1 MVSWTS
7 VQYMAERNQNCR
19 PPEFWIRELSMEH
32 IRRIDRSA
40 EQHSDDMNKREEAY
54 APNND
59 NGVSRPEWTSDKSNA
74 MKLKVFIADD
84 STEIRNRLKEM
95 LKENKS
101 IYLIGES
108 GDAEQAIM
116 ALRHLKPDV
125 VILDIHMPGG
135 GMRVL
140 EDSKTRYPGTTVI
153 IFTVFSYPQY
163 RQAYLSAGADF
174 FLDKTD
180 DLQKMADVLAELA
193 QTNDMNGNNKKRG
206 KDG

>member
-1 MVSWTS
+1 
-7 VQYMAERNQNCR
+7 
-19 PPEFWIRELSMEH
+19 MEH
-32 IRRIDRSA
+32 IRRTDRSA
-40 EQHSDDMNKREEAY
+40 VKHSDDMNKREEAY

-59 NGVSRPEWTSDKSNA
+59 NGVSHPEWTSNKSNA

-108 GDAEQAIM
+108 GDAEQAII

-163 RQAYLSAGADF
+163 HQAYLRAGADF
-174 FLDKTD
+174 FFNKTD
-180 DLQKMADVLAELA
+180 DLQKLADVLAELA
-193 QTNDMNGNNKKRG
+193 RTNDMNGNNKKRG